1 MKYCRSQSER
11 AAIYVYRHSYSEPL
25 LHDHEFYCLSGIY
38 SRPDDQFLF
47 SQTSVVM
54 ARTPTLTNEQME
66 QLIELFYAEPCLW
79 DINDAD
85 YMNINSRTAAL
96 TRIGGVMK
104 LSSDK
109 QPIITV
115 IIVLISN
122 AGCRLIFKRG
132 QSVRGDREKRP
143 APFKYKPVALVFNT
157 LYIACSTR
165 NDVNICLYEKQLGVR
180 NTNTTGIHRWLDIA
194 RSTHRSRNWK
204 LTLSDYR

>member
-25 LHDHEFYCLSGIY
+25 LHDHKCYCLSGIY

-47 SQTSVVM
+47 SQTSAVM
-54 ARTPTLTNEQME
+54 PRTPTLTNEQTE
-66 QLIELFYAEPCLW
+66 QLIELFHEEPYLW

-85 YMNINSRTAAL
+85 YMNTNSRTAAL

-104 LSSDK
+104 LSSNK

-122 AGCRLIFKRG
+122 AGYRLIFKRG
-132 QSVRGDREKRP
+132 RSVRGDREKRP
-143 APFKYKPVALVFNT
+143 APLKYKPVATVFNT
-157 LYIACSTR
+157 LI
-165 NDVNICLYEKQLGVR
+165 
-180 NTNTTGIHRWLDIA
+180 
-194 RSTHRSRNWK
+194 
-204 LTLSDYR
+204 TLSPAAHAMT